1 MIKSF
6 LNKRLEDLFY
16 DGQSKGLNRDHLKK
30 LERILDRLDE
40 SEDISDMRYPGSE
53 LHKLEPKKD
62 NRWAVSVNGNWR
74 VTFIFKEENVYEVDY
89 CDYH

>member
-6 LNKRLEDLFY
+6 LNNRLEDLFY

-74 VTFIFKEENVYEVDY
+74 VTFIFKEENAYEVDY

>member
-6 LNKRLEDLFY
+6 LNNRLEDLFY
-16 DGQSKGLNRDHLKK
+16 DGQNKGLNRDHVKK
-30 LERILDRLDE
+30 LERILERLDE
-40 SEDISDMRYPGSE
+40 AKEIKDMIYPGSG

-62 NRWAVSVNGNWR
+62 DRWAVSVNGNWR
-74 VTFIFKEENVYEVDY
+74 VTFILKEENAYKVDY